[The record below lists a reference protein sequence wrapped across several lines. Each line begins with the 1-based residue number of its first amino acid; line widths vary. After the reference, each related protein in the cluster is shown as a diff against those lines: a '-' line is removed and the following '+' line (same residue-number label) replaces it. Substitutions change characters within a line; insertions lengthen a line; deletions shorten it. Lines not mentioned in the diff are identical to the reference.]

1 MHAMIPYLTQPL
13 VIIGS
18 VSFVIFLVFR
28 LLTRAPAAPPRAAR
42 LPGAAATRIRP
53 RARERERPEDTAVRI
68 LRRYGVVVSLGIVLL
83 GVVLVPGEHALPIV
97 APALPPVDAEAVVA
111 SWVKSSRE
119 LDRLD
124 AQRQTELTDWK
135 QAALETV
142 AALAEL
148 RGRREV
154 SPPAEQAL
162 TALAQGRTGDARAV
176 LQSYASR
183 TERDPR
189 QAAAVQHHLGTLL
202 FVDDAQAA
210 LAALQR
216 AVDLAPD
223 DAGSWTLLGHL
234 LLRAAR
240 LDEAEL
246 AYRKTLD
253 LATAAGSQALAANAV
268 TDLGNVQYA
277 RGDLE
282 RAEALYRKALE
293 LDQTLGRKEDVARG
307 YANIGDIYDIRGEL
321 EQAER
326 LYRQAL
332 AINQELGRRE
342 GMASDYG
349 NLGHVF
355 YVGGNLDQ
363 AEAMFRQSLELY
375 RALEHRDAMASDYTN
390 LGNVYYHRGD
400 QENAEAMFRQALEI
414 YRTL

>member
-13 VIIGS
+13 VILGTI
-18 VSFVIFLVFR
+18 SFVILLVFR
-28 LLTRAPAAPPRAAR
+28 LLTRAPAAAPARAAR
-42 LPGAAATRIRP
+42 VPGAAATRLRP
-53 RARERERPEDTAVRI
+53 RERERPEDKAIKI
-68 LRRYGVVVSLGIVLL
+68 LRRYGLVVSLAVILL
-83 GVVLVPGEHALPIV
+83 GVILVPGKHELPIV
-97 APALPPVDAEAVVA
+97 VAPLPPVDASAIVV
-111 SWVKSSRE
+111 SWVRSSRE

-142 AALAEL
+142 SALAEL
-148 RGRREV
+148 RRRKEV
-154 SPPAEQAL
+154 SPPPEQAL
-162 TALAQGRTGDARAV
+162 AALAQGQTTEARVV
-176 LQSYASR
+176 LQSLAAR
-183 TERDPR
+183 VAKDPR
-189 QAAAVQHHLGTLL
+189 QAATAQRHLGTLL

-210 LAALQR
+210 LDALQR
-216 AVDLAPD
+216 ATELAPD
-223 DAGSWTLLGHL
+223 DAAGWILLGHL

-246 AYRKTLD
+246 AYRKMLD
-253 LATAAGSQALAANAV
+253 LATATGAQALAASAV
-268 TDLGNVQYA
+268 TDLGNVEYA
-277 RGDLE
+277 RGELE
-282 RAEALYRKALE
+282 RAEALYRHALE
-293 LDQTLGRKEDVARG
+293 LDQALGRKEDVARG

-332 AINQELGRRE
+332 TINQELGRKV

-355 YVGGNLDQ
+355 YVGGNLEQ

-400 QENAEAMFRQALEI
+400 RENAEAMFRQALEI